1 MAKKRTRQT
10 QAVANGP
17 TTGNP
22 RRGPAQHASET
33 LVNWPNAGWK
43 RTFRRQLLTWF
54 RRSARDLAWRRS
66 RDPYRVWVSEI
77 MLQQTQV
84 ATVSEYFP
92 RFLAAFPDVTA
103 LAQATE
109 ESVLRQW
116 EGLGYYRRARQMH
129 RAAGVIQSEHA
140 GRFPREF
147 DAIRSLPGI
156 GRYTAGA
163 ISSIAFDAR
172 QPILEA
178 NTVRLLSR
186 LVVFRGDPNQATGQ
200 ELLWALAE
208 ELLPRRGCG
217 EFNQALMELGSLVCT
232 PRRPGCHDCPV
243 MALCPTYR
251 EGLQELVPFVRRK
264 PPAEAVREAAVV
276 VRRRGRVLLLRRGEG
291 GRWGGLWDFPRF
303 ALASQ
308 SDNDTANQLITGVD
322 SLTGMLVRPL
332 RQLTTIKHS
341 VTRFRITL
349 ECHLAEYVSRR
360 AANDAV
366 PEIVWVK
373 PAELDA
379 YPLSVTGRKL
389 GRLIADAI

>member
-1 MAKKRTRQT
+1 LKGFPTA
-10 QAVANGP
+10 AGADWP
-17 TTGNP
+17 TTD
-22 RRGPAQHASET
+22 
-33 LVNWPNAGWK
+33 WK
-43 RTFRRQLLTWF
+43 RRFRRQLLAWF
-54 RRSARDLAWRRS
+54 RRAARDLAWRRT

-92 RFLAAFPDVTA
+92 RFLATFPDVAA
-103 LAQATE
+103 LAAATE

-129 RAAGVIQSEHA
+129 RAAGVIESEHA
-140 GRFPREF
+140 GRFPREI
-147 DAIRSLPGI
+147 DAIRTLPGI

-163 ISSIAFDAR
+163 IASIAFDAR

-186 LVVFRGDPNQATGQ
+186 LVVFRGDPNQSAGQ
-200 ELLWALAE
+200 GLLWSLAE
-208 ELLPRRGCG
+208 ALLPRGGCG

-232 PRRPGCHDCPV
+232 PRQPRCCDCPV
-243 MALCPTYR
+243 MALCPTHR
-251 EGLQELVPFVRRK
+251 DGLQEMVPLVRRK

-291 GRWGGLWDFPRF
+291 GRWAGLWDFPRF
-303 ALASQ
+303 TMSSQ
-308 SDNDTANQLITGVD
+308 TDRDTADALIAGVD
-322 SLTGMLVRPL
+322 SLTGVSVRPL
-332 RQLTTIKHS
+332 RKLTTLKHS

-360 AANDAV
+360 AVKGTAA
-366 PEIVWVK
+366 EIAWVT

-389 GRLIADAI
+389 GRLLADGI